1 MVSSLNIDKIFYVN
15 RAPAPFS
22 KRVKTPIPTEILM
35 SEPEKK
41 PAKVA
46 PAIDD
51 IAANDEVTTNNE
63 IVGASPAA
71 PAVPATPAP
80 AVVEPVN
87 DNTEEAAPAAP
98 KSRMRGFLKGAFNI
112 VSGMAMGAAVSAVAK
127 TAAVVGMTIAGA
139 PAWATIL
146 GSGVAVGIGSTLL
159 HDALERRKLKKTGAE
174 LPAYF
179 SLTHGKELLSKKN
192 LKVFGLSTTFAI
204 AGSALFLG
212 LQSGTIQGWLGFGP
226 HTPAVPPVVVP
237 PVETAVV
244 PPVETVVAPP
254 VETAVVPPVETA
266 VIPPVETVVAAPIC
280 LSPTEQF
287 AALID
292 GHDVSARVT
301 DAISRSASTNAH
313 VAAQGAKDLAFFAMN
328 GFDGV
333 PKDASV
339 AVELFK
345 QAADAGNMQA
355 KVDLLYMQ
363 YHGLGGVPADK
374 TAALG
379 AMQDMKGAR
388 AAMFVREWGGA
399 GRVIEHVK
407 FDTSSI
413 LKGMTVGCP
422 TP

>member
-1 MVSSLNIDKIFYVN
+1 
-15 RAPAPFS
+15 
-22 KRVKTPIPTEILM
+22 M

-41 PAKVA
+41 PAKVE

-51 IAANDEVTTNNE
+51 IAANDDAAANND

-71 PAVPATPAP
+71 PAVPASPAP

-87 DNTEEAAPAAP
+87 DNTEEAPAAAPPASPP
-98 KSRMRGFLKGAFNI
+98 KSRMRGFLKGAFNV

-127 TAAVVGMTIAGA
+127 TAAIVGMTIAGA

-159 HDALERRKLKKTGAE
+159 HDALDRRKLKKAGAE

-212 LQSGTIQGWLGFGP
+212 LQSGTIQGWLGFGAD
-226 HTPAVPPVVVP
+226 PAPVVPPVVVP
-237 PVETAVV
+237 PVETAVI
-244 PPVETVVAPP
+244 PPVETAVVPP

-266 VIPPVETVVAAPIC
+266 VIPPVETIMAAPVC

-301 DAISRSASTNAH
+301 DAIARSASTNAH
-313 VAAQGAKDLAFFAMN
+313 VAAQGAKDLAFFAFN
-328 GFDGV
+328 GMDGV
-333 PKDASV
+333 PKDPAV

-407 FDTSSI
+407 FDTSAI

>member
-1 MVSSLNIDKIFYVN
+1 
-15 RAPAPFS
+15 
-22 KRVKTPIPTEILM
+22 M

-41 PAKVA
+41 PAKVE

-71 PAVPATPAP
+71 PAVPASPAP
-80 AVVEPVN
+80 AVTEPVN
-87 DNTEEAAPAAP
+87 DNTEEAPAAAPPASPP
-98 KSRMRGFLKGAFNI
+98 KSRMRGFLKGAFNV

-226 HTPAVPPVVVP
+226 DPAPVVPPVVAVP
-237 PVETAVV
+237 LDTVPVDTHVLPPAVD
-244 PPVETVVAPP
+244 TVVANPTDTVTVLP
-254 VETAVVPPVETA
+254 ADTTVPAPIEN
-266 VIPPVETVVAAPIC
+266 IVAAPVC

-301 DAISRSASTNAH
+301 DAIARSASTNAH
-313 VAAQGAKDLAFFAMN
+313 VAAQGAKDLAFFAFN
-328 GFDGV
+328 GMDGV

-345 QAADAGNMQA
+345 QAAESGNMQA

-399 GRVIEHVK
+399 GRAIEHVK
-407 FDTSSI
+407 FDASAI
-413 LKGMTVGCP
+413 LKGMAVGCP
-422 TP
+422 KP

>member
-1 MVSSLNIDKIFYVN
+1 
-15 RAPAPFS
+15 
-22 KRVKTPIPTEILM
+22 M

-41 PAKVA
+41 PAQVE

-51 IAANDEVTTNNE
+51 IAANANDEV
-63 IVGASPAA
+63 VGASPAA
-71 PAVPATPAP
+71 PAVPASPAP

-87 DNTEEAAPAAP
+87 DNNEEAAPAAAAP
-98 KSRMRGFLKGAFNI
+98 KSRMRGFLKGAFNV

-159 HDALERRKLKKTGAE
+159 HDALERRKLKKGGAE

-192 LKVFGLSTTFAI
+192 QKVFGLSTTFAI

-226 HTPAVPPVVVP
+226 DAPAVPPVVVP
-237 PVETAVV
+237 PVETAII
-244 PPVETVVAPP
+244 PPVETAVVPP

-266 VIPPVETVVAAPIC
+266 VIPPAETVVAAPVC

-301 DAISRSASTNAH
+301 DAIARSASTNAH
-313 VAAQGAKDLAFFAMN
+313 VAAQGAKDLAFFAFN
-328 GFDGV
+328 GMDGV

-345 QAADAGNMQA
+345 QAAEGGNMQA

-363 YHGLGGVPADK
+363 YHGLGGVTADK
-374 TAALG
+374 AAALG

-399 GRVIEHVK
+399 DRVIEHVK
-407 FDTSSI
+407 FDTSTI

>member
-1 MVSSLNIDKIFYVN
+1 
-15 RAPAPFS
+15 
-22 KRVKTPIPTEILM
+22 M

-41 PAKVA
+41 PSQVE

-51 IAANDEVTTNNE
+51 IAANDELAANNE

-71 PAVPATPAP
+71 PAVPASPAP

-87 DNTEEAAPAAP
+87 DNTDEATAAAPPASPP
-98 KSRMRGFLKGAFNI
+98 KSRMRGFLKGAFNV

-159 HDALERRKLKKTGAE
+159 HDALERRKLKKGGAE

-226 HTPAVPPVVVP
+226 DAPAVPPVIVP
-237 PVETAVV
+237 PVETAVLPPV
-244 PPVETVVAPP
+244 DTAPVIPVETAVLPP
-254 VETAVVPPVETA
+254 VDTAVVPPVDTA
-266 VIPPVETVVAAPIC
+266 VIPPVETIVAAPIC

-292 GHDVSARVT
+292 GHDVSSRVT
-301 DAISRSASTNAH
+301 DAIARSASTNAH
-313 VAAQGAKDLAFFAMN
+313 VAAQGAKDLAFFAFN
-328 GFDGV
+328 GMDGV
-333 PKDASV
+333 PKDPSV

-345 QAADAGNMQA
+345 QAAEGGNMQA

-363 YHGLGGVPADK
+363 YHGLGGVTADK
-374 TAALG
+374 ASALG

-407 FDTSSI
+407 FDTSTI

>member
-1 MVSSLNIDKIFYVN
+1 
-15 RAPAPFS
+15 
-22 KRVKTPIPTEILM
+22 M

-41 PAKVA
+41 PSQVE

-51 IAANDEVTTNNE
+51 IAANDEL
-63 IVGASPAA
+63 VGASPAA
-71 PAVPATPAP
+71 PAVPASPAP
-80 AVVEPVN
+80 AEVEPVN
-87 DNTEEAAPAAP
+87 DNTEVAAPAAAAP
-98 KSRMRGFLKGAFNI
+98 KSRMRGFLKGAFNV

-159 HDALERRKLKKTGAE
+159 HDALERRKLKKGGAE

-226 HTPAVPPVVVP
+226 DAPAVPPVVVP

-244 PPVETVVAPP
+244 PPVETAVVPPVVETVVAPP
-254 VETAVVPPVETA
+254 VHTVVAAPVETA
-266 VIPPVETVVAAPIC
+266 VIPPVETIVAAPIC

-301 DAISRSASTNAH
+301 DAIARSASTNAH
-313 VAAQGAKDLAFFAMN
+313 VAAQGAKDLAFFAFN
-328 GFDGV
+328 GMDGV

-345 QAADAGNMQA
+345 QAAEGGNMQA

-363 YHGLGGVPADK
+363 YHGLGGVTADK
-374 TAALG
+374 ASALG

-407 FDTSSI
+407 FDTSTI

>member
-1 MVSSLNIDKIFYVN
+1 
-15 RAPAPFS
+15 
-22 KRVKTPIPTEILM
+22 M

-51 IAANDEVTTNNE
+51 IAANDE

-87 DNTEEAAPAAP
+87 DNTEEAAPAAAAP
-98 KSRMRGFLKGAFNI
+98 KSRLRGFLKGAFNV

-127 TAAVVGMTIAGA
+127 TAAIVGMTIAGA

-226 HTPAVPPVVVP
+226 EPATVAPPVVAMPVDAVPVDAHVVPPVVDTVVANP
-237 PVETAVV
+237 TDTVTALPADTTVLAPVET
-244 PPVETVVAPP
+244 
-254 VETAVVPPVETA
+254 
-266 VIPPVETVVAAPIC
+266 IVAAPIC

-301 DAISRSASTNAH
+301 DAIARSASTNAH
-313 VAAQGAKDLAFFAMN
+313 VAAQGAKDLAFFAFN
-328 GFDGV
+328 GMDGV

-345 QAADAGNMQA
+345 QAAEGGNMQA

-407 FDTSSI
+407 FDTSTI

>member
-1 MVSSLNIDKIFYVN
+1 
-15 RAPAPFS
+15 
-22 KRVKTPIPTEILM
+22 M

-41 PAKVA
+41 PAKVE

-51 IAANDEVTTNNE
+51 IAANDE

-87 DNTEEAAPAAP
+87 DNTEEAAPAAAAP
-98 KSRMRGFLKGAFNI
+98 KSRLRGFLKGAFNV

-226 HTPAVPPVVVP
+226 DAPAVPPVVVP

-244 PPVETVVAPP
+244 PPVVETVVAPP
-254 VETAVVPPVETA
+254 VDTVVVPPVDTAVVPPVDTA
-266 VIPPVETVVAAPIC
+266 VIPPVETIVAAPIC

-301 DAISRSASTNAH
+301 DAIARSASTNAH
-313 VAAQGAKDLAFFAMN
+313 VAAQGAKDLAFFAFN
-328 GFDGV
+328 GMDGV

-345 QAADAGNMQA
+345 QAAEGGNMQA

-407 FDTSSI
+407 FDTSTI

>member
-1 MVSSLNIDKIFYVN
+1 
-15 RAPAPFS
+15 
-22 KRVKTPIPTEILM
+22 M

-41 PAKVA
+41 PSKVE

-51 IAANDEVTTNNE
+51 IAANITANDE

-71 PAVPATPAP
+71 PTVPASPAP

-87 DNTEEAAPAAP
+87 DNTEEAAPAAAAP
-98 KSRMRGFLKGAFNI
+98 KSRLHGFLKGAFNV

-159 HDALERRKLKKTGAE
+159 HDALERRKLKKGGAE

-179 SLTHGKELLSKKN
+179 SLAHGKELLSKKN

-204 AGSALFLG
+204 AGSALFMG
-212 LQSGTIQGWLGFGP
+212 LHSGAIQNFFGFGP
-226 HTPAVPPVVVP
+226 DAPAVPPVVVP

-254 VETAVVPPVETA
+254 VETVIAPPVETA
-266 VIPPVETVVAAPIC
+266 VLPPVETIVAAPVC
-280 LSPTEQF
+280 VSPADQF
-287 AALID
+287 ANLIA
-292 GHDVSARVT
+292 GHDVSSRVT
-301 DAISRSASTNAH
+301 DAIARSASTNAH
-313 VAAQGAKDLAFFAMN
+313 VAAQGAKDLAFFAVN

-333 PKDASV
+333 PKDPHV

-345 QAADAGNMQA
+345 QAAEAGNMQA

-374 TAALG
+374 ASALG

-388 AAMFVREWGGA
+388 AAMFVQEWGHGA
-399 GRVIEHVK
+399 KNLVHVK
-407 FDTSSI
+407 FDTTTI
-413 LKGMTVGCP
+413 LKGMAVGCP

>member
-1 MVSSLNIDKIFYVN
+1 
-15 RAPAPFS
+15 
-22 KRVKTPIPTEILM
+22 M

-41 PAKVA
+41 PAKVE

-51 IAANDEVTTNNE
+51 IAANDEL
-63 IVGASPAA
+63 VGASPAA
-71 PAVPATPAP
+71 PAVPASPAP
-80 AVVEPVN
+80 AVVAPVN
-87 DNTEEAAPAAP
+87 DNTEEAAPAAAAP
-98 KSRMRGFLKGAFNI
+98 KSRMRGFLKGAFNV

-159 HDALERRKLKKTGAE
+159 HDALERRKLKKGGAE

-226 HTPAVPPVVVP
+226 DAPAVPPVVVP

-244 PPVETVVAPP
+244 PPVETAVVPPVVETVVAPP
-254 VETAVVPPVETA
+254 VDTVVAPPVETA
-266 VIPPVETVVAAPIC
+266 VIPPVETIVAAPIC

-313 VAAQGAKDLAFFAMN
+313 IAAQGAKDLAFFAFN
-328 GFDGV
+328 GMDGV

-345 QAADAGNMQA
+345 QAAEGGNMQA

-363 YHGLGGVPADK
+363 YHGLGGVTADK
-374 TAALG
+374 ASALG

-407 FDTSSI
+407 FDTSTI

>member
-1 MVSSLNIDKIFYVN
+1 
-15 RAPAPFS
+15 
-22 KRVKTPIPTEILM
+22 M

-41 PAKVA
+41 PERVE

-51 IAANDEVTTNNE
+51 IAANITANDE

-87 DNTEEAAPAAP
+87 DNAEEATPAAATAAP
-98 KSRMRGFLKGAFNI
+98 KSRLRGFLKGAFNV

-159 HDALERRKLKKTGAE
+159 HDALERRKLKKTGVE

-179 SLTHGKELLSKKN
+179 SLTHGKQLLSKKN

-204 AGSALFLG
+204 AGSALFMG
-212 LQSGTIQGWLGFGP
+212 LHSGAIQNFFGFGP
-226 HTPAVPPVVVP
+226 DAHVVP
-237 PVETAVV
+237 PVVV

-254 VETAVVPPVETA
+254 VETVVA
-266 VIPPVETVVAAPIC
+266 PPVETVVAPPVETVIAPPVETAVLPPVETIVAAPVC
-280 LSPTEQF
+280 VSPADQF
-287 AALID
+287 ANLIA
-292 GHDVSARVT
+292 GHDVSSRVT
-301 DAISRSASTNAH
+301 DAIARSASTNAH
-313 VAAQGAKDLAFFAMN
+313 VAAQGAKDLAFFAVN

-333 PKDASV
+333 PKDPHV

-345 QAADAGNMQA
+345 QAAEAGNMQA

-374 TAALG
+374 ASALG

-388 AAMFVREWGGA
+388 AAMFVQEWGHGA
-399 GRVIEHVK
+399 KNLVHVK
-407 FDTSSI
+407 FDTTTI
-413 LKGMTVGCP
+413 LKGMAVGCP

>member
-1 MVSSLNIDKIFYVN
+1 
-15 RAPAPFS
+15 
-22 KRVKTPIPTEILM
+22 M

-41 PAKVA
+41 PAKVE

-51 IAANDEVTTNNE
+51 IAANDE

-80 AVVEPVN
+80 AVVEPLN
-87 DNTEEAAPAAP
+87 DNTEEAAPAAAAP
-98 KSRMRGFLKGAFNI
+98 KSRLRGFLKGAFNV

-226 HTPAVPPVVVP
+226 DAPAVPPVVVP

-244 PPVETVVAPP
+244 PPVVETVVAPP
-254 VETAVVPPVETA
+254 VDTVVVPPVDTAVVPPVDTA
-266 VIPPVETVVAAPIC
+266 VIPPVETIVAAPIC

-301 DAISRSASTNAH
+301 DAIARSASTNAH
-313 VAAQGAKDLAFFAMN
+313 VAAQGAKDLAFFAFN
-328 GFDGV
+328 GMDGV

-345 QAADAGNMQA
+345 QAAEGGNMQA

-407 FDTSSI
+407 FDTSTI

>member
-1 MVSSLNIDKIFYVN
+1 
-15 RAPAPFS
+15 
-22 KRVKTPIPTEILM
+22 M

-41 PAKVA
+41 PAKVE

-71 PAVPATPAP
+71 PAVPASPAP
-80 AVVEPVN
+80 AVAEPVN
-87 DNTEEAAPAAP
+87 DNAEEAAPAAAAP
-98 KSRMRGFLKGAFNI
+98 KSRMRGFLKGAFNV

-159 HDALERRKLKKTGAE
+159 HDALERRKLKKGGAE

-226 HTPAVPPVVVP
+226 DPAPVVP
-237 PVETAVV
+237 PVETAVLPPVDTAVV
-244 PPVETVVAPP
+244 PPVVETVVAPP
-254 VETAVVPPVETA
+254 VDAAPVLPVETA
-266 VIPPVETVVAAPIC
+266 VLPPVEPVVAVPVC

-301 DAISRSASTNAH
+301 DAIARSASTNAH
-313 VAAQGAKDLAFFAMN
+313 VAAQGAKDLAFFAFN
-328 GFDGV
+328 GMDGV

-339 AVELFK
+339 AVELFR
-345 QAADAGNMQA
+345 QAAEGGNMQA

-363 YHGLGGVPADK
+363 YHGLGGVTADK
-374 TAALG
+374 ASALG

-407 FDTSSI
+407 FDTSTI

>member
-1 MVSSLNIDKIFYVN
+1 
-15 RAPAPFS
+15 
-22 KRVKTPIPTEILM
+22 M

-41 PAKVA
+41 PAQVE

-51 IAANDEVTTNNE
+51 IAANITANDE

-71 PAVPATPAP
+71 PAVPASPAP

-87 DNTEEAAPAAP
+87 DNTEEAAPAATAAAP
-98 KSRMRGFLKGAFNI
+98 KSRLRGFLKGAFNV

-139 PAWATIL
+139 PAWATII

-159 HDALERRKLKKTGAE
+159 HDALERRKLKKTGVE

-179 SLTHGKELLSKKN
+179 SLTHGKQLLSKKN

-226 HTPAVPPVVVP
+226 DVPAVPPVVVP
-237 PVETAVV
+237 PV
-244 PPVETVVAPP
+244 VETVVAPP
-254 VETAVVPPVETA
+254 VDTVVVAPIDTAIVPPVDTAVLPPVDTA
-266 VIPPVETVVAAPIC
+266 VIPPVETIVAAPIC

-313 VAAQGAKDLAFFAMN
+313 VAAQGAKDLAFFAFN
-328 GFDGV
+328 GMDGV
-333 PKDASV
+333 PKDPSV

-345 QAADAGNMQA
+345 QAAESGNMQA

-363 YHGLGGVPADK
+363 YHGLGGVAADK
-374 TAALG
+374 ASALG

-399 GRVIEHVK
+399 GRALQHVK
-407 FDTSSI
+407 FDTSTI

>member
-1 MVSSLNIDKIFYVN
+1 
-15 RAPAPFS
+15 
-22 KRVKTPIPTEILM
+22 M

-41 PAKVA
+41 PAKVE

-51 IAANDEVTTNNE
+51 IAANDEL
-63 IVGASPAA
+63 VGASPAA
-71 PAVPATPAP
+71 PAVPASPAP
-80 AVVEPVN
+80 AVVAPVN
-87 DNTEEAAPAAP
+87 DNTEEAAPAAAAP
-98 KSRMRGFLKGAFNI
+98 KSRMRGFLKGAFNV

-159 HDALERRKLKKTGAE
+159 HDALERRKLKKGGAE

-212 LQSGTIQGWLGFGP
+212 LQSGTIQGWLGF
-226 HTPAVPPVVVP
+226 VVP
-237 PVETAVV
+237 PV
-244 PPVETVVAPP
+244 VETVVAPP
-254 VETAVVPPVETA
+254 VDTVVAPPVETA
-266 VIPPVETVVAAPIC
+266 VIPPVETIVAAPIC

-313 VAAQGAKDLAFFAMN
+313 IAAQGAKDLAFFAFN
-328 GFDGV
+328 GMDGV

-345 QAADAGNMQA
+345 QAAEGGNMQA

-363 YHGLGGVPADK
+363 YHGLGGVTADK
-374 TAALG
+374 ASALG

-407 FDTSSI
+407 FDTSTI